1 MKIQHT
7 LFFRLLM
14 LFVTMFAASLL
25 ITLMVYIPNGEH
37 FITDIKM
44 REMQPVLRSMA
55 SLVQDANNGLI
66 DQSAMDRVIVSQSMA
81 NKSQLL
87 ISDINGN
94 IIYATKPIVRLA
106 GKPKEGTIP
115 TVINYRDRVSKQ
127 MQELLL
133 NQEIS
138 QMLKLDGMSFSSL
151 FVGQPIVINGRMVGA
166 VAMVLPAYEITST
179 LTSLTWMLAFSMGL
193 VLLIM
198 IIPIY
203 FLSKRFTEPINQMV
217 QTSIG
222 MKNGDF
228 SLRANEKDKSELGE
242 LGKSLNE
249 LSTEL
254 SRTISDVSIERNRL
268 MQMMQSMSEGI
279 VSINTSHEIIM
290 ANPAV
295 YQLFKIVENAE
306 NIRTILELPE
316 LVSRFDQGL
325 QDKNEDFLINYN
337 QQKVS
342 VSIRPIHDE
351 TNTIVGA
358 VGIFQDVT
366 EAERLEQMRKD
377 YVANVSHELRTPLT
391 AIKGLLDPLNDGLI
405 TNETKKKDYY
415 ELLLKETA
423 RLNRL
428 INDLLEL
435 SRLQSGNSG
444 FSPVKIELNRF
455 VIDLHEKYARIAAD
469 NQIHFKVEP
478 LSSPATYHGSED
490 RLDQVL
496 TILLDNAFKFT
507 PKDGTILIRLIES
520 EHTYKL
526 EVADNGSGISPADLP
541 YIFDRFYIADKAR
554 TSKSTGLGLSIA
566 NEIVQHMNESI
577 AVQSEPDKG
586 TTFCITL
593 TKQSESNA

>member
-1 MKIQHT
+1 MKLRHT
-7 LFFRLLM
+7 LFFRLLI
-14 LFVTMFAASLL
+14 LFVTMFSASLL
-25 ITLMVYIPNGEH
+25 ITLLVYIPSGEN

-44 REMQPVLRSMA
+44 REMQPILRSMS
-55 SLVQDANNGLI
+55 SLVQDYHNGLI
-66 DQSAMDRVIVSQSMA
+66 DQIAMDRIIVSQSMA

-87 ISDINGN
+87 ISDMNGN
-94 IIYATKPIVRLA
+94 IIYATKPIIRGTV
-106 GKPKEGTIP
+106 KPQIGNP
-115 TVINYRDRVSKQ
+115 SSMINYAGVVSDQ
-127 MQELLL
+127 MKELLL
-133 NQEIS
+133 NQEVS
-138 QMLKLDGMSFSSL
+138 KMVKFEGMSFESL

-166 VAMVLPAYEITST
+166 VAMILPAYEITST
-179 LTSLTWMLAFSMGL
+179 LTSLTWILVFSMTI

-198 IIPIY
+198 TIPIY
-203 FLSKRFTEPINQMV
+203 FLSKRFTKPINQMV
-217 QTSIG
+217 QTAIG

-228 SLRANEKDKSELGE
+228 TIRADEKDKGEIGE

-254 SRTISDVSIERNRL
+254 SQTINDVSIERNRL

-279 VSINTSHEIIM
+279 VSINNQHEIIM

-295 YQLFKIVENAE
+295 FQLF
-306 NIRTILELPE
+306 E
-316 LVSRFDQGL
+316 LVPTAQSIQSILDMPEIAQHFDQGL
-325 QDKNEDFLINYN
+325 QDVESDFLLALN
-337 QQKVS
+337 QQKFK
-342 VSIRPIHDE
+342 VSIRPIRDE
-351 TNTIVGA
+351 ANLTVGS

-405 TNETKKKDYY
+405 TSDEKKQSYY
-415 ELLLKETA
+415 ALLLKETA

-435 SRLQSGNSG
+435 SRLQSGNTG
-444 FSPVKIELNRF
+444 FEPAKIDLNRF
-455 VIDLHEKYARIAAD
+455 ISELHEKYLRIAKD
-469 NQIHFKVEP
+469 NHVRFEIEP
-478 LSSPATYHGSED
+478 LQSTSYYMGNED

-507 PKDGTILIRLIES
+507 PEDGTITVTLKES
-520 EHTYKL
+520 EKMYKL
-526 EVADNGSGISPADLP
+526 EITDTGDGISPSDLP

-566 NEIVQHMNESI
+566 KEILQHMNETIS
-577 AVQSEPDKG
+577 VRSVPGKG
-586 TTFCITL
+586 TTFTITL
-593 TKQSESNA
+593 SKNI